1 MKETYRQMS
10 KRHQS
15 EFNNFPCFFA
25 FSMKQFEEGMEKL
38 GVKSES
44 ELYQGI
50 GGMFYRRT
58 DAPKLH
64 EIIERNHNEMQE
76 ALHKD
81 MDFLYHA
88 VRYELANHEFCIT
101 EDWEPTLDT
110 LGLEAEEIE
119 ANENMKAACLKAMND
134 YMANYENE

>member
-64 EIIERNHNEMQE
+64 EMMERNHNEMQE

-88 VRYELANHEFCIT
+88 VRYELDVGTGSGRNRSQRRYESRLSKSHER
-101 EDWEPTLDT
+101 LY
-110 LGLEAEEIE
+110 G
-119 ANENMKAACLKAMND
+119 
-134 YMANYENE
+134 